1 MGIYLSVNHI
11 SKTYGVH
18 RVLDDISF
26 ILNNGERLGLVGA
39 NGVGKTTLL
48 KILTG
53 ELEADGGQVFLTPRT
68 SLGYLKQ
75 ELEVATLINPHP
87 LAPSPPS
94 SEGGS
99 SSLST
104 KWGGDLGVGMNAETI
119 SDLIAS
125 ALAHLHELEGQMRD
139 LEDAMATA
147 SNEALDAILMEYQT
161 VTEAYERAGGYTVE
175 YRLNEVLHGLGIAHI
190 SQTRLVNS
198 LSGGEKARFGLAMLL
213 LQGPDVLLLDEPTNH
228 LDVRAL
234 EWLEEYLAAYP
245 GGVLTVSHDRQ
256 FLNRTVTAIIEIDE
270 HSRTINHYA
279 GNYDAYL
286 VAKAQARLKW
296 EQEYVRQQEEIKEL
310 RIAVKTTSRQVA
322 HNRPASDGD
331 KFLKH
336 FKRAQVENAIS
347 SRVHRAEEKLRR
359 LEADAV
365 PRPPEELR
373 FAAEFDPS
381 RLEGQTPLFA
391 SSLYKAYGEQAVL
404 ENVSLTLGA
413 RSRIALVGPNGAGK
427 STLLK
432 ILAGIETADAGEI
445 YINPQVKIGYLD
457 QEGHDL
463 DPSLTVLEAY
473 RSPSPPLRPSPTH
486 WGGVGGGDDQSEQQ
500 AIATL
505 ITSGLFRYDDM
516 ARRVSELSSG
526 QRRKLQIARLIA
538 SRANLL
544 LLDEPTNYVSFD
556 VLESLERAL
565 QDFPG
570 PIIAASHDRRF
581 LQQFDGEVWEI
592 SDGHL
597 IERVWVG

>member
-18 RVLDDISF
+18 HILDDISF

-75 ELEVATLINPHP
+75 ELEVATFAGMEADLTLSDQTVNFDTDPSTPP
-87 LAPSPPS
+87 LYVMGG
-94 SEGGS
+94 EG
-99 SSLST
+99 
-104 KWGGDLGVGMNAETI
+104 TI

-125 ALAHLHELEGQMRD
+125 ALAHLHELEHQMRD

-147 SNEALDAILMEYQT
+147 TNDALDAILTEYQT
-161 VTEAYERAGGYTVE
+161 VTEAFERAGGYTIE

-190 SQTRLVNS
+190 PQARLVNS

-234 EWLEEYLAAYP
+234 EWLEDYLAAYP
-245 GGVLTVSHDRQ
+245 GGVLIVSHDRQ

-270 HSRTINHYA
+270 HTRTINHYA

-359 LEADAV
+359 LEADAL

-391 SSLYKAYGEQAVL
+391 SGLHKAYGEQAVL
-404 ENVSLTLGA
+404 NNVSLALGA

-432 ILAGIETADAGEI
+432 ILAGLETPDAGEI

-473 RSPSPPLRPSPTH
+473 RAIPPLHSVGR
-486 WGGVGGGDDQSEQQ
+486 GLGGGDDLSEQQ
-500 AIATL
+500 AIAIL

-516 ARRVSELSSG
+516 GRRVGELSSG

-565 QDFPG
+565 ADFPG

-597 IERVWVG
+597 IEGGWVE

>member
-1 MGIYLSVNHI
+1 MGIYLSINHI

-18 RVLDDISF
+18 HILDDITF

-39 NGVGKTTLL
+39 NGVGKSTLL

-75 ELEVATLINPHP
+75 ELEVATFAGMDTDLTLSDQTVNFD
-87 LAPSPPS
+87 AD
-94 SEGGS
+94 GS
-99 SSLST
+99 ISQMPAA
-104 KWGGDLGVGMNAETI
+104 GTI
-119 SDLIAS
+119 ADLIAT
-125 ALAHLHELEGQMRD
+125 ALAHLHDLEGQMRD

-147 SNEALDAILMEYQT
+147 SGEALDAILLDYQA
-161 VTEAYERAGGYTVE
+161 VTEAFERAGGYTIE
-175 YRLNEVLHGLGIAHI
+175 HRLDEVLHGLGIEHMPH
-190 SQTRLVNS
+190 TRLLNS

-228 LDVRAL
+228 LDTRAL

-245 GGVLTVSHDRQ
+245 GGVLIVSHDRQ

-279 GNYDAYL
+279 GDYDAYL

-310 RIAVKTTSRQVA
+310 RIAIKTTTRQVA
-322 HNRPASDGD
+322 HNRPARDGD
-331 KFLKH
+331 KFLYDFRKGN
-336 FKRAQVENAIS
+336 VEKAVS
-347 SRVHRAEEKLRR
+347 SRVQRAEEKLRR
-359 LEADAV
+359 IEADPT

-373 FAAEFDPS
+373 FAADFDPT
-381 RLEGQTPLFA
+381 RLAGQTPLFA
-391 SSLYKAYGEQAVL
+391 SGLHMAYGEQAVL
-404 ENVSLTLGA
+404 QNVSLTLGA
-413 RSRIALVGPNGAGK
+413 RSRIALIGPNGAGK

-432 ILAGIETADAGEI
+432 ILAGLETPDAGEI
-445 YINPQVKIGYLD
+445 YLNPQVKIGYLD

-473 RSPSPPLRPSPTH
+473 RSTSPLHSVGRGP
-486 WGGVGGGDDQSEQQ
+486 GGGDEQQ

-505 ITSGLFRYDDM
+505 ITSGLFRYDDLG
-516 ARRVSELSSG
+516 RRVGELSSG

-565 QDFPG
+565 ADFPG